1 MTNLNNFT
9 TYNLA
14 ISAITASRQTP
25 GKLYES
31 QFSSYHQIFVSPGC
45 ELRTEMVSV
54 IAREGINMLMIAV
67 VPAIITSIMMILGIA
82 LCCRR
87 KGDMRQYEI
96 VSVLSPSKYL
106 TSAGLMSAKGWRG
119 EAASD
124 IPSSLFP
131 KHVQVRDTFKN
142 KTKSLKSGER
152 GELKLK
158 R

>member
-1 MTNLNNFT
+1 
-9 TYNLA
+9 
-14 ISAITASRQTP
+14 
-25 GKLYES
+25 
-31 QFSSYHQIFVSPGC
+31 
-45 ELRTEMVSV
+45 MVSV
-54 IAREGINMLMIAV
+54 FAREGINMLMIAV
-67 VPAIITSIMMILGIA
+67 VLAIITSIMMILGIA

-131 KHVQVRDTFKN
+131 KHVQVRDTFK
-142 KTKSLKSGER
+142 TSLYG
-152 GELKLK
+152 L
-158 R
+158 

>member
-14 ISAITASRQTP
+14 VSAITKSRQYP

-45 ELRTEMVSV
+45 EVKTEMVSV
-54 IAREGINMLMIAV
+54 FAKEGLNMLMVAV
-67 VPAIITSIMMILGIA
+67 VLAIITSILLILGIA
-82 LCCRR
+82 VCCRH
-87 KGDMRQYEI
+87 KSGMRQCEI

-119 EAASD
+119 DTPSD
-124 IPSSLFP
+124 IPASLFP
-131 KHVQVRDTFKN
+131 KHVQVSFPGHLDN
-142 KTKSLKSGER
+142 ILN
-152 GELKLK
+152 
-158 R
+158 